1 MHQITGIEQRITSTC
16 HPQSNGICERQNRSI
31 KDSLVKVLEKKV
43 DQWLYMIDGN
53 LFAHRVSR
61 HTAIKYSPFFLSY
74 NRHPI
79 LPIDIRYDL
88 VELQEVDD
96 KPYDLDIYQA
106 VLNSALPTKET
117 THDRASTNIKNT
129 QVK

>member
-1 MHQITGIEQRITSTC
+1 
-16 HPQSNGICERQNRSI
+16 
-31 KDSLVKVLEKKV
+31 
-43 DQWLYMIDGN
+43 MIDDN

-61 HTAIKYSPFFLSY
+61 HAAIKYSPFFLSY
-74 NRHPI
+74 SRHPI

-96 KPYDLDIYQA
+96 KPYDLDIFQA
-106 VLNSALPTKET
+106 VLNSALSTKET

-129 QVK
+129 QVKYKRNVVINRCIHN